1 MKTSDLMEILSER
14 GYTLLYSFIKKVR
27 FAFLL
32 VLSFY
37 LIVCLFSLIIHILQV
52 VFQTKTDLPFNT
64 MRNILSEALFVL
76 IVLDFTTAMFYVKRI
91 HYILTI
97 LEIGFIVVTRKL
109 ILLDPKPEN
118 AFLIVALSFS
128 AIGFFLLILYFYRI
142 TGRLRKGE

>member
-1 MKTSDLMEILSER
+1 MEILSER

-118 AFLIVALSFS
+118 AFLIVSLSFS